1 MHRILVLAA
10 LLSVP
15 CSPAAQQL
23 DVAAAKHIDSVF
35 AAFAT
40 THSPGCAVAVTRGTQ
55 VIFARG
61 YGMASLELN
70 VPITP
75 RTVMDIGS
83 VSKQFT
89 AASILMLQQEGKL
102 SLDDD
107 VRKYLPQ
114 LPDLGQR
121 VTLRHLITHTS
132 GWRDYSDIMSLDG

>member
-75 RTVMDIGS
+75 RTVMDGS
-83 VSKQFT
+83 RS
-89 AASILMLQQEGKL
+89 
-102 SLDDD
+102 
-107 VRKYLPQ
+107 
-114 LPDLGQR
+114 
-121 VTLRHLITHTS
+121 LRHWMPGSSITRT
-132 GWRDYSDIMSLDG
+132 LAT

>member
-1 MHRILVLAA
+1 MRLSLAA
-10 LLSVP
+10 ILALPVPLL
-15 CSPAAQQL
+15 AQQL
-23 DVAAAKHIDSVF
+23 DAAAAGHIDSVF

-121 VTLRHLITHTS
+121 VT
-132 GWRDYSDIMSLDG
+132 